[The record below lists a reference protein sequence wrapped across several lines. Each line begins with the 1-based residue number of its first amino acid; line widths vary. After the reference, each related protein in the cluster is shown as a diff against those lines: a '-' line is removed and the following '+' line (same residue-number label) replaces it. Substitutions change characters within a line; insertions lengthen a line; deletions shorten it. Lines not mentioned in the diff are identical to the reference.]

1 MKSLQIFHLH
11 CSSMVSWPLCSS
23 ILFTQKEREEK
34 NGSRA
39 TNGQQQ
45 QSLLYLK
52 LMKFFIRIRG
62 GHRNGQ
68 IEQNCA
74 INCGIKWNATNKSI
88 TKYENLFGVKS
99 IFESLQRFA
108 IYRIGALILTGR
120 LCTSLGNVSSHF
132 LQLNGF
138 SLVWILSCSLRL
150 LPSLASVHGVWFVSE
165 WFSIFWLF
173 SFNVC
178 LQFEQVN
185 GFSLEESLSWSFK
198 AVLSNFWS
206 HLAQLNVNS
215 IVWAR
220 LCSSAR
226 FL

>member
-1 MKSLQIFHLH
+1 MQFSF
-11 CSSMVSWPLCSS
+11 
-23 ILFTQKEREEK
+23 R
-34 NGSRA
+34 G
-39 TNGQQQ
+39 
-45 QSLLYLK
+45 
-52 LMKFFIRIRG
+52 RG
-62 GHRNGQ
+62 GHTNGQ

-74 INCGIKWNATNKSI
+74 INCGIQWNATNKS

-206 HLAQLNVNS
+206 HLAQLNQ
-215 IVWAR
+215 AFFG
-220 LCSSAR
+220 R
-226 FL
+226 FYGG

>member
-1 MKSLQIFHLH
+1 MCVCVYFSISNKYTKYFYYYESNDSVMTI
-11 CSSMVSWPLCSS
+11 SMVKP
-23 ILFTQKEREEK
+23 ILF
-34 NGSRA
+34 
-39 TNGQQQ
+39 
-45 QSLLYLK
+45 
-52 LMKFFIRIRG
+52 
-62 GHRNGQ
+62 
-68 IEQNCA
+68 
-74 INCGIKWNATNKSI
+74 WNFWCSHW
-88 TKYENLFGVKS
+88 
-99 IFESLQRFA
+99 

-206 HLAQLNVNS
+206 HLAQLNQ
-215 IVWAR
+215 AFFG
-220 LCSSAR
+220 R
-226 FL
+226 FYGG